1 MLSPVQIIK
10 AKRHHKEL
18 SENDIQSFI
27 NGYLNGDVTDYQMSA
42 FLMAVHFNGMSD
54 NETFYL
60 TEAFINSGKTIDLSE
75 FQKFKVDKHSI
86 GGVGDKTSLII
97 APLIATFDLIVP
109 MIAGRGLGHTGG
121 TLDKLESIPGYSARI
136 PVEEFISNIKK
147 SGVSLIGQTDE
158 IVPADRKIY
167 AIRDVTGTV
176 DSIPLFVSSIVSKK
190 IAEGADGL
198 VYDVK
203 IGKGSNLPDD
213 DEAFKLAK
221 KLVEVTKKFGKK
233 SIAVLTDMNEPL
245 GNKIGNWNEV
255 EECIAVMKGQPVQD
269 LIKVTSV
276 LCGAML
282 FMSGIA
288 SSIDEGEKISNDK
301 MSDEKTYKKFEEM
314 ISNQHGEI
322 DYLNNYNKTLRSKIK
337 YEITADEDG
346 YLSELNAYNIGYAS
360 IELGAGRKKSNDVI
374 DFLSGIDLHKKCG
387 DKVKKGDI
395 ICSLYAES
403 QEKIDR
409 ANFQMKGAVKI
420 SKSKPSERILIKDII
435 Y

>member
-18 SENDIQSFI
+18 SEKDIQNFI
-27 NGYLNGDVTDYQMSA
+27 NGFLNGDVTDYQMSA
-42 FLMAVHFNGMSD
+42 FLMAVHFNGMTD

-60 TEAFINSGKTIDLSE
+60 TEAFINSGKTIDLSN
-75 FQKFKVDKHSI
+75 FNKFKVDKHSI

-97 APLIATFDLIVP
+97 APLIATFNLIVP

-121 TLDKLESIPGYSARI
+121 TLDKLESIQGYSARI
-136 PVEEFISNIKK
+136 SVNEFIQNLEKSN
-147 SGVSLIGQTDE
+147 VSLIGQTDE

-176 DSIPLFVSSIVSKK
+176 DCIPLFVSSIVSKK
-190 IAEGADGL
+190 IAEDADGL

-213 DEAFKLAK
+213 DEAVKLAK

-255 EECIAVMKGQPVQD
+255 EECIAVMKGEKVDD
-269 LIKVTSV
+269 LVKVTSV

-282 FMSGIA
+282 FMSGVA
-288 SSIDEGEKISNDK
+288 NSIEEGEKIS
-301 MSDEKTYKKFEEM
+301 SEKIANENTYKKFEEM
-314 ISNQHGEI
+314 IANQYGDIE
-322 DYLNNYNKTLRSKIK
+322 YLKNYDKKLRSKIS
-337 YEITADEDG
+337 YDIVAEEDG
-346 YLSELNAYNIGYAS
+346 IIAELNAYNIGYAS
-360 IELGAGRKKSNDVI
+360 IELGAGRKKSSDKI

-387 DKVKKGDI
+387 AEIKRGEV
-395 ICSLYAES
+395 ICSLYAET
-403 QEKIDR
+403 QERIDK
-409 ANFQMKGAVKI
+409 ALFQMQGSIKI
-420 SKSKPSERILIKDII
+420 SKSKPQERILIKDII